1 VGFPNQGLRHDT
13 ARAQRPS
20 KNHSNIKSAQDSS
33 ISHKYYSYIHKLV
46 DQNII
51 RIYNNYM
58 EISFDTTKDNANL
71 EKHGI
76 SLAAAVMI
84 EWDDALTWAD
94 DRHNYGEA
102 RMCAI
107 AYIGERLH
115 YVVYVDRAEARRVI
129 SLRKANLREVKR
141 YAEA

>member
-1 VGFPNQGLRHDT
+1 
-13 ARAQRPS
+13 
-20 KNHSNIKSAQDSS
+20 
-33 ISHKYYSYIHKLV
+33 
-46 DQNII
+46 
-51 RIYNNYM
+51 M
-58 EISFDTTKDNANL
+58 EISFDTTKDAANL

-76 SLAAAVMI
+76 SLAAAAMI

-94 DRHNYGEA
+94 DRYNYGEA

-115 YVVYVDRAEARRVI
+115 SVVYVDRAEARRII